1 MTTTKKPSRRA
12 GSKDPS
18 AIERTTTRVVDAGA
32 QVGSAASEA
41 SSLVGKHVPAAVA
54 ASRGAA
60 EHALAT
66 VQRSSSGSLLL
77 GAAFATGITA
87 GMRLSRAPRVLVALA
102 SLPALL
108 LGATV
113 FGRSAGQLEE
123 PPQQPL
129 T

>member
-1 MTTTKKPSRRA
+1 M
-12 GSKDPS
+12 
-18 AIERTTTRVVDAGA
+18 
-32 QVGSAASEA
+32 
-41 SSLVGKHVPAAVA
+41 
-54 ASRGAA
+54 
-60 EHALAT
+60 
-66 VQRSSSGSLLL
+66 L